1 MFLKENHGTWTK
13 FGNVSSKILIG
24 QGLSERSISQ
34 GPSHRSILLRI
45 FYQGWFAQDPHSK
58 SILWNFVI
66 LVDLVSVSSER
77 SMRSGSILRDNLI
90 KAQCIG
96 RFDKWPSQ
104 RSIRSG
110 SVLKVSLVKANHMGQ
125 FGQGPV

>member
-45 FYQGWFAQDPHSK
+45 FIKDDSLRIHIQSRFCE
-58 SILWNFVI
+58 ILS
-66 LVDLVSVSSER
+66 LVDLVSVSSQR
-77 SMRSGSILRDNLI
+77 SMRLGSILRDNLI

-96 RFDKWPSQ
+96 RFDK
-104 RSIRSG
+104 
-110 SVLKVSLVKANHMGQ
+110 
-125 FGQGPV
+125 